1 MRAHRS
7 WLYVPGDRPERFA
20 KAVASGADAVILD
33 LEDAVMPA
41 ARDAAVGLVDAF
53 LASAAEGPASLWV
66 RVDDA
71 RERRPDIAALARHA
85 RLDGFVIPKFE
96 SPEQAAGWGKPVM
109 ALIETPKGVVDAA
122 RISALAA
129 EHLHGIALGPED
141 LSTALGVA
149 PTLESMGHAAAVIV
163 MAAHAAGV
171 KAYACPGSV
180 AEFRDLAAWRA
191 TLAAGRRLGSHGTLC
206 IHPAQLVAAHEVFS
220 PSEAELAWARR
231 VCEAWEAREG
241 RGAVAVDGRMIDLP
255 VVRRSRDL
263 LASVKH

>member
-20 KAVASGADAVILD
+20 KALASGADAVILD
-33 LEDAVMPA
+33 LEDAVAPS
-41 ARDAAVGLVDAF
+41 ARDAAVGHVDAF
-53 LASAAEGPASLWV
+53 LASAAQSRASLWV

-71 RERRPDIAALARHA
+71 RVRRQDIAALARHG
-85 RLDGFVIPKFE
+85 RLDGYVIPKFE
-96 SPEQAAGWGKPVM
+96 APEQCAGWGKPVM

-122 RISALAA
+122 RITALAA
-129 EHLHGIALGPED
+129 AQLHGIALGPED

-149 PTLESMGHAAAVIV
+149 PTLEALNHAAAVIV

-171 KAYACPGSV
+171 KAYACPGSL

-206 IHPAQLVAAHEVFS
+206 IHPAQLAAAHEVFS

-231 VCEAWEAREG
+231 VCDA
-241 RGAVAVDGRMIDLP
+241 
-255 VVRRSRDL
+255 
-263 LASVKH
+263 